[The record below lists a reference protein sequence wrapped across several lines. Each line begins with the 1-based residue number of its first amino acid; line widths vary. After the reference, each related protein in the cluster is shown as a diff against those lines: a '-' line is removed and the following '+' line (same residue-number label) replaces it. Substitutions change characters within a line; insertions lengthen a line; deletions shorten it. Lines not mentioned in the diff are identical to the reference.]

1 MADLALSTIVLV
13 EQIETSFV
21 CPGSSYLLHGGTKQ
35 FWAGVQQITV
45 SNRCR
50 PLSSLLFSWR
60 FQIEPAI
67 S

>member
-13 EQIETSFV
+13 EQIETGFV
-21 CPGSSYLLHGGTKQ
+21 CPGSSYLRHGGTKQ
-35 FWAGVQQITV
+35 FWARVKQITV

-50 PLSSLLFSWR
+50 PLFSLLFSWR
-60 FQIEPAI
+60 FQIEQAI